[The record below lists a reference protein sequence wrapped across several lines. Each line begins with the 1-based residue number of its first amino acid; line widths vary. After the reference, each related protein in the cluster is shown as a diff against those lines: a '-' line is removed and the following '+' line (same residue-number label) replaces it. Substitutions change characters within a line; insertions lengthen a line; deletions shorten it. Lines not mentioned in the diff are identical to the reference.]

1 MGVIMVISMVP
12 QGWLLLCGFFYG
24 VGCHWNLISF
34 FYSWK
39 TNTKIWER
47 ETEILNSGTS
57 SFVAVLE
64 IWKQFFWTMKK
75 KNCSQKQ
82 KIEGNKLVTKPS
94 LRFLRWG
101 KVTYKRF
108 FLKFFWEN
116 YKRRLKEQLDSK
128 NYKTLSWQ
136 KMKVWLLGLEHSIGT
151 RFWKN
156 VLSVCWGDFS
166 QIGLLT
172 NVMQRLYC
180 NLCGKWVWC
189 SYCWYWRWY
198 LPI

>member
-1 MGVIMVISMVP
+1 MP
-12 QGWLLLCGFFYG
+12 LEFNFFLLFLENKYKDLRERGGDFELWYKFICGCFR
-24 VGCHWNLISF
+24 NL
-34 FYSWK
+34 K
-39 TNTKIWER
+39 TIFLDYE
-47 ETEILNSGTS
+47 
-57 SFVAVLE
+57 
-64 IWKQFFWTMKK
+64 K

-82 KIEGNKLVTKPS
+82 KIEGKKLVTKPS

-108 FLKFFWEN
+108 FLKIFWEN